1 MSDQRTMTS
10 RHPTGRRPQRRHRDG
25 VAAASG
31 LLGPF
36 VVTLA
41 LVPTRGILPNTDDA
55 LMLVA
60 VIVAVAANG
69 SRAAGWLAS
78 LSAAT
83 WFDFFLAAPFERI
96 AISRGIDAATTGLL
110 LAVGVGVTE
119 IAVRSRRHHITA
131 IAEGAYLDGIGSCV
145 DMLAQGAR
153 AVDVVAQVNRLLVPL
168 LGARSSRF
176 ATDSRPGPPAPEIDG
191 DGLIRWGETVWDVE
205 RHGLPNEEL
214 EVIARRSDRVYGRF
228 VLQPVVGAAPARDAR
243 RAAVVLAQIAAAAL
257 GPGRALTIVPEP
269 HRPRDVLSAVR
280 HA

>member
-1 MSDQRTMTS
+1 
-10 RHPTGRRPQRRHRDG
+10 
-25 VAAASG
+25 
-31 LLGPF
+31 
-36 VVTLA
+36 
-41 LVPTRGILPNTDDA
+41 
-55 LMLVA
+55 MLVA

-78 LSAAT
+78 VSAAT
-83 WFDFFLAAPFERI
+83 WFDFFLAAPFGRF

-119 IAVRSRRHHITA
+119 IAVRSRRHHIRAVT
-131 IAEGAYLDGIGSCV
+131 EGEYLDGIGNCV

-176 ATDSRPGPPAPEIDG
+176 ATDSRPGPPAPEVDG

-228 VLQPVVGAAPARDAR
+228 VLQPVVGAAPAHDAR

-257 GPGRALTIVPEP
+257 APGRALTIVPEP